1 MGQLGSK
8 FFLDVSQ
15 KKVIFRSIR
24 NQRSFTRIAQNNPY
38 NERLKDWIES
48 EEHLVQQ
55 IQEYDW
61 NYRKKICVNCTLE
74 KRHKLN
80 CRQYDNKKFGL
91 PETHCIK
98 LEKARNQKFSKK
110 ISKQNNFHPALQR
123 FQKFI

>member
-1 MGQLGSK
+1 MDSK
-8 FFLDVSQ
+8 FFPDVSQ

-24 NQRSFTRIAQNNPY
+24 NQRSFTRITQNNPY
-38 NERLKDWIES
+38 NERLKDWIEA

-61 NYRKKICVNCTLE
+61 NYRKKICENCTKE

-98 LEKARNQKFSKK
+98 LEKARNQKFNKK